1 MGPYSGPF
9 DIKGER
15 CCPLL
20 LKTNS
25 STLVYFL
32 KPLVELSRFKNAEIM
47 ENIIFFIFYL
57 ILRFTLSDSTS
68 YFHKNLK

>member
-9 DIKGER
+9 DIKGKR

-32 KPLVELSRFKNAEIM
+32 KPLVALERFKMAEIK
-47 ENIIFFIFYL
+47 ENIIFY
-57 ILRFTLSDSTS
+57 ILS
-68 YFHKNLK
+68 YYKVYFK